1 MLATPFG
8 PAGNE
13 AQARRSNA
21 VLAPLPF
28 VFWFVLQDVVPPG
41 NIRIDNGERI
51 EQGEANLTPLPTA
64 ETH

>member
-1 MLATPFG
+1 MLATPFE

-13 AQARRSNA
+13 AQARRSNT

-28 VFWFVLQDVVPPG
+28 VFWLILQDVVPPG
-41 NIRIDNGERI
+41 NIRIDNAERI
-51 EQGEANLTPLPTA
+51 EQGEANLTLHTD